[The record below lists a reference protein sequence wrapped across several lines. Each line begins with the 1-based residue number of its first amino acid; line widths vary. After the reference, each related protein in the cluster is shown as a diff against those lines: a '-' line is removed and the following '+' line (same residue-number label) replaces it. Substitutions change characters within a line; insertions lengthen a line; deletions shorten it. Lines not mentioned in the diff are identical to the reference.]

1 MCKGGII
8 RYGYDP
14 SLLVA
19 EGGRVLMP
27 RKWRLHRR
35 EDYQRLRE
43 QGKTIRYSG
52 LSLSML
58 ENGFTHN
65 RYGFITGKQ
74 VGNAVHRNRVRRR
87 LRETMRQFHPQLK
100 PGYDIIL
107 IARAGS
113 ADQSFEVLRSGVLEL
128 LRRANLFQEL
138 AS

>member
-1 MCKGGII
+1 MQ
-8 RYGYDP
+8 
-14 SLLVA
+14 
-19 EGGRVLMP
+19 

-43 QGKTIRYSG
+43 HGRSIRHNW

-58 ENGFTHN
+58 ENGLPHN

-87 LRETMRQFHPQLK
+87 LREIMRQLHPQLK
-100 PGYDIIL
+100 PGYDIVV

-113 ADQSFEVLRSGVLEL
+113 ADQSFERLGALLLEL
-128 LRRANLFQEL
+128 TRRAGLFEEMAL
-138 AS
+138 